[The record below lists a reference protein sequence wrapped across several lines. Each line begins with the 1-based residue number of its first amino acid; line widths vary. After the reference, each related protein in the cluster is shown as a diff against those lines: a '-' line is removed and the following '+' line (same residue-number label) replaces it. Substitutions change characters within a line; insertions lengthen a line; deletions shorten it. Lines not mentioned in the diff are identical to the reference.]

1 MKYEQKTY
9 GKGWS
14 ITVDPGDRAA
24 DVLHYLMFGTLLGG
38 RSLDGV
44 TWEENKAPA
53 EALKRAKMLAASM
66 RMTQEEITKQDR
78 MTRAGD

>member
-1 MKYEQKTY
+1 MKYEDKTY

-14 ITVDPGDRAA
+14 VKVDPGDRCA

-44 TWEENKAPA
+44 TWTDEEPS
-53 EALKRAKMLAASM
+53 EAARKSAKRLAASM
-66 RMTQEEITKQDR
+66 RMTKEEIIKQDR